1 MPNLFDSPKRTL
13 ERAKHHIA
21 DLERQIETLVH
32 DDSRAYVIEKDADG
46 VTNIHKIRFT
56 RWLPDDASSIL
67 FDIATNLRAVLD
79 QTAYAAALASGKT
92 SPKNTLFPFAA
103 TEDQINSRGKS
114 NDVPTE
120 ILSLFCTFKPYKG
133 GNNTLWALNRLCN
146 AKKHCALVPISTG
159 FKRISFAAS
168 SETGMG
174 GLDQNFPTRWDPA
187 KNEIIL
193 MRAAPEV
200 RLTGNVALT
209 FSVAIKSVDV

>member
-1 MPNLFDSPKRTL
+1 MDKSFLASFSRSFSSWDLRLLAMPNLFDSPKRTL

-92 SPKNTLFPFAA
+92 SPKNTLFPFRRH
-103 TEDQINSRGKS
+103 RGS
-114 NDVPTE
+114 NQQPGKV
-120 ILSLFCTFKPYKG
+120 
-133 GNNTLWALNRLCN
+133 
-146 AKKHCALVPISTG
+146 
-159 FKRISFAAS
+159 
-168 SETGMG
+168 
-174 GLDQNFPTRWDPA
+174 Q
-187 KNEIIL
+187 
-193 MRAAPEV
+193 
-200 RLTGNVALT
+200 
-209 FSVAIKSVDV
+209 